1 MQHDGRDPAA
11 AVAALEGAARVV
23 RTPSGAG
30 EMVWRIWGQP
40 DDKRQPVILLH
51 GGSGSWNHW
60 FKTIPAL
67 RARYEV
73 IAADLPGLGD
83 SAMPAEP
90 PVPTTVAAAVME
102 GLRSAILPGRPRPH
116 LVGFSF
122 GGHIAGLTA
131 KGLGDAL
138 ADLTLVGVAALGL
151 PHRQGRPL
159 AKYRSSMTA
168 DEMTEV
174 DRRNLAILMLSDPAS
189 ADALALQLHS
199 ANLRKA
205 RFRSAPFAPGDEL
218 RRALIEHA
226 RRFPGQEKMVYEY
239 FEKTPG
245 AVQQLRAPIFEE
257 KVVDHIAAAAKPA
270 ERSSRAWLP
279 TARAQA
285 RQRRSVPPCRG
296 QCPPGGRRRAPA
308 PRPLRDRASDT
319 AAVSRAWGPRSTGTR
334 APTSW
339 AETAG

>member
-40 DDKRQPVILLH
+40 DDRRQPVILLH

-218 RRALIEHA
+218 RRALAKVHIPLKTIWGRKDAIAQPDMETRLSVLAEHHPELKA
-226 RRFPGQEKMVYEY
+226 RLIDDAGHWVMYEQGEA
-239 FEKTPG
+239 FN
-245 AVQQLRAPIFEE
+245 
-257 KVVDHIAAAAKPA
+257 AALL
-270 ERSSRAWLP
+270 ELLP
-279 TARAQA
+279 
-285 RQRRSVPPCRG
+285 
-296 QCPPGGRRRAPA
+296 
-308 PRPLRDRASDT
+308 L
-319 AAVSRAWGPRSTGTR
+319 
-334 APTSW
+334 
-339 AETAG
+339 